1 MTSIQE
7 LAKVGQSI
15 WIDNINRSMIES
27 GKLKQM
33 IAQGLLGMTSN
44 PTIFE
49 KAISSSSDYDQ
60 KIRDFCQAGKSSF
73 EIYDELT
80 VRDVQE
86 AADLFLPVYKST
98 NGLDG
103 YVSLEVNPKLAYN
116 KDDTVKEA
124 LRLKEKVNRPNVMF
138 KVPST
143 KEGLEA
149 VEELV
154 SCGLNVNITLI
165 FSLEQYAN
173 TASAYMKGLRR
184 FLEKGGDAKNLRSV
198 ASVFV
203 SRIDN
208 LVDKELEGSSPLKG
222 KAAVAN
228 SSLIYKKYSDIIS
241 SLEFKDIFARG
252 ANVQRVLWGSTSTK
266 NPAYSDVKYV
276 TELIGKNTV
285 NTLPDPTF
293 KAFLDHGKARIAL
306 SSDSS
311 SAEKI
316 IEDLNDK
323 QIDINQVCR
332 KLLEDGVVAFEKSFE
347 SLLSTIES
355 KKEALCQK

>member
-1 MTSIQE
+1 MTSIQKLAE
-7 LAKVGQSI
+7 LGQSI
-15 WIDNINRSMIES
+15 WLDNINRSMLES
-27 GKLKQM
+27 GKLQTM
-33 IAQGLLGMTSN
+33 IDQGLLGMTSN

-49 KAISSSSDYDQ
+49 KAIGLSSDYDD
-60 KIRDFCQAGKSSF
+60 KISRSSKAGKSTF
-73 EIYDELT
+73 EIYDDLT
-80 VRDVQE
+80 VEDVQD

-98 NGLDG
+98 GGLDG
-103 YVSLEVNPKLAYN
+103 YVSLEVNPQLAYN

-154 SCGLNVNITLI
+154 GCGLNINITLI
-165 FSLEQYAN
+165 FSLEQYTN
-173 TASAYMKGLRR
+173 TAGAYMKGLRR
-184 FLEKGGDAKNLRSV
+184 FLENGGDAKNLRSV

-208 LVDKELEGSSPLKG
+208 IVDNELEDSSPLKG

-228 SSLIYKKYSDIIS
+228 SSLIYKEYSDIIS
-241 SLEFKDIFARG
+241 SAEFKDIFARG

-266 NPAYSDVKYV
+266 NPAYSDIKYV

-293 KAFLDHGKARIAL
+293 KVFLDHGEARIAL
-306 SSDSS
+306 DSDSS

-316 IEDLNDK
+316 IKDLKDK

-332 KLLEDGVVAFEKSFE
+332 KLLEAGVRAFEKSFQ

-355 KKEALCQK
+355 KKETLCRK